1 MQGIVISPIL
11 TLAQPYLTEGDS
23 SQKLCINTDSCVE
36 FCTVSSGNLH
46 GIFCAQI
53 KVQYEIKRLSFKGIH
68 GKGLWCL
75 KTESSLT
82 MYIVTWKLILILQN
96 SAAENRYNKVKI
108 GTVVYNPKLIKIL
121 SFNIEVWNMEIE
133 NLL

>member
-1 MQGIVISPIL
+1 M
-11 TLAQPYLTEGDS
+11 E
-23 SQKLCINTDSCVE
+23 
-36 FCTVSSGNLH
+36 
-46 GIFCAQI
+46 
-53 KVQYEIKRLSFKGIH
+53 KGC
-68 GKGLWCL
+68 GVW

-133 NLL
+133 NLP